1 MTRIIGV
8 IVCALVIAG
17 SAATSAQADNIGS
30 PGTYCG
36 STYLC
41 VWYDAHY
48 GGNRYS
54 FGGNNASWHTWAIA
68 DDDSSSYNN
77 GTSGSA
83 VGIYVNTNYEGQRIV
98 CLPRGSWASHHSPND
113 EGSSNRW
120 LSSC

>member
-1 MTRIIGV
+1 MTRLIGV
-8 IVCALVIAG
+8 IACALVIGAT
-17 SAATSAQADNIGS
+17 AATSAQADDIGR
-30 PGTYCG
+30 PTAFCA

-41 VWYDAHY
+41 VWWNSHY
-48 GGNRYS
+48 GGDR
-54 FGGNNASWHTWAIA
+54 FQFAGNNTSWHSWGIA

-77 GTSGSA
+77 GTSGYRVA
-83 VGIYVNTNYEGQRIV
+83 IYVNTQYEGGRIV